1 MRHKAI
7 YQTHPN
13 VVTINGL
20 NQALDKNG
28 NYVEIDET
36 KVKENAPTSADI
48 ERLKKQGLKTKTED
62 APANAVAHGGVDMN
76 PTGRKRVMGTLKRK
90 VQESDD
96 NNNVVLK
103 GVYKVLNKLEEKID
117 ELSGVVKEEIKIE
130 TPKRKKTIKEKA
142 RV

>member
-1 MRHKAI
+1 MPKHYKDMMDEI
-7 YQTHPN
+7 
-13 VVTINGL
+13 IN
-20 NQALDKNG
+20 K
-28 NYVEIDET
+28 IDET

-130 TPKRKKTIKEKA
+130 TPKGKKTIKEKA

>member
-1 MRHKAI
+1 MSMPKHYKDMMDEL
-7 YQTHPN
+7 
-13 VVTINGL
+13 INKID
-20 NQALDKNG
+20 DK
-28 NYVEIDET
+28 E
-36 KVKENAPTSADI
+36 
-48 ERLKKQGLKTKTED
+48 KKED

-76 PTGRKRVMGTLKRK
+76 PTGKKRVMGTLKRK

-103 GVYKVLNKLEEKID
+103 GVFKVLNKLENKID
-117 ELSGVVKEEIKIE
+117 EISGVVKEEIKIE

>member
-1 MRHKAI
+1 MNMPKHYKDMMDEI
-7 YQTHPN
+7 
-13 VVTINGL
+13 IN
-20 NQALDKNG
+20 K
-28 NYVEIDET
+28 IDEDD
-36 KVKENAPTSADI
+36 KKEVK
-48 ERLKKQGLKTKTED
+48 KED

-76 PTGRKRVMGTLKRK
+76 PTGKKRVMGTLKRK

-117 ELSGVVKEEIKIE
+117 EISGVVKEEIKIE

>member
-1 MRHKAI
+1 MNMPKHYKDMMDEI
-7 YQTHPN
+7 
-13 VVTINGL
+13 IN
-20 NQALDKNG
+20 K
-28 NYVEIDET
+28 IDET

-76 PTGRKRVMGTLKRK
+76 PTGKKRVMGTLKRK

>member
-1 MRHKAI
+1 MNMPKHYKDMMDEL
-7 YQTHPN
+7 
-13 VVTINGL
+13 INKID
-20 NQALDKNG
+20 DK
-28 NYVEIDET
+28 E
-36 KVKENAPTSADI
+36 
-48 ERLKKQGLKTKTED
+48 KKED

-76 PTGRKRVMGTLKRK
+76 PTGKKRVMGTLKRK

-96 NNNVVLK
+96 NNNVVLR

-117 ELSGVVKEEIKIE
+117 EISGVVKEEIKIE

>member
-1 MRHKAI
+1 MNMPKHYKDMMDEI
-7 YQTHPN
+7 
-13 VVTINGL
+13 IN
-20 NQALDKNG
+20 K
-28 NYVEIDET
+28 IDET

-96 NNNVVLK
+96 NNYVVLK

>member
-1 MRHKAI
+1 MPKHYKDMMDEI
-7 YQTHPN
+7 
-13 VVTINGL
+13 IN
-20 NQALDKNG
+20 K
-28 NYVEIDET
+28 IDET

-76 PTGRKRVMGTLKRK
+76 PTGKKRVMGTLKRK

-117 ELSGVVKEEIKIE
+117 ELSGGVKEEIKIE

>member
-1 MRHKAI
+1 MPKHYKDMMDEI
-7 YQTHPN
+7 
-13 VVTINGL
+13 IN
-20 NQALDKNG
+20 K
-28 NYVEIDET
+28 IDET

-76 PTGRKRVMGTLKRK
+76 PTGKKRVMGTLKRK

>member
-1 MRHKAI
+1 MNMPKHYKDMVDEI
-7 YQTHPN
+7 
-13 VVTINGL
+13 IN
-20 NQALDKNG
+20 K
-28 NYVEIDET
+28 IDET

-76 PTGRKRVMGTLKRK
+76 PTGKKRVMGTLKRK

-103 GVYKVLNKLEEKID
+103 GVYSVLNKLEEKID

>member
-1 MRHKAI
+1 MPKHYKDMMDEI
-7 YQTHPN
+7 
-13 VVTINGL
+13 IN
-20 NQALDKNG
+20 K
-28 NYVEIDET
+28 IDET

-48 ERLKKQGLKTKTED
+48 ERLKKQGLTTKTED

-76 PTGRKRVMGTLKRK
+76 PTGKKRVMGTLKRK

-103 GVYKVLNKLEEKID
+103 GVYSVLNKLEEKID

-142 RV
+142 RL

>member
-1 MRHKAI
+1 MNMPKHYKDMMDEI
-7 YQTHPN
+7 
-13 VVTINGL
+13 IN
-20 NQALDKNG
+20 K
-28 NYVEIDET
+28 IDET

-76 PTGRKRVMGTLKRK
+76 PTGKKRVMGTLKRK

-103 GVYKVLNKLEEKID
+103 GVYSVLNKLEEKID

-130 TPKRKKTIKEKA
+130 TPKIKKTIKEKA

>member
-1 MRHKAI
+1 MNMPKHYKDMMDEL
-7 YQTHPN
+7 
-13 VVTINGL
+13 INKID
-20 NQALDKNG
+20 DK
-28 NYVEIDET
+28 E
-36 KVKENAPTSADI
+36 
-48 ERLKKQGLKTKTED
+48 KKED

-76 PTGRKRVMGTLKRK
+76 PTGKKRVMGTLKRK

-103 GVYKVLNKLEEKID
+103 GVYKVLNKLENKID
-117 ELSGVVKEEIKIE
+117 EISGVVKEEIKIE

>member
-1 MRHKAI
+1 MPKHYKDMMDEI
-7 YQTHPN
+7 
-13 VVTINGL
+13 IN
-20 NQALDKNG
+20 K
-28 NYVEIDET
+28 IDET

-76 PTGRKRVMGTLKRK
+76 QTGRKRVMGTLKRK